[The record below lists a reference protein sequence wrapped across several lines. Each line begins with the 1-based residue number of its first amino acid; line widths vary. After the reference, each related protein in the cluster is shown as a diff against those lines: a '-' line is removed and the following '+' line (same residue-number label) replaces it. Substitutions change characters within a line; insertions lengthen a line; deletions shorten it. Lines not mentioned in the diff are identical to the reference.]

1 MHTLNVL
8 IISVTGDTNKQF
20 QLCTIEV
27 ATQNSVSRMYTTDV
41 ANLVCEA
48 REVLALLL
56 QHEVAEIETWH
67 QQVAPTGDAD
77 GAGR

>member
-20 QLCTIEV
+20 QLCTEEV
-27 ATQNSVSRMYTTDV
+27 VTQNSLSRMYTANV

-56 QHEVAEIETWH
+56 QHEVAEIET
-67 QQVAPTGDAD
+67 
-77 GAGR
+77 